1 MDRPKPL
8 DPVEA
13 YEAIQRL
20 LGLRDSLSFGG
31 HCRRRMRER
40 CFTVDDIHRVL
51 TMGTV
56 SSNPEWDNTY
66 QNWKYRVSGRDCD
79 NVPLVMIVALE
90 PGLERITII
99 TGIDD

>member
-1 MDRPKPL
+1 MERPKPL

-20 LGLRDSLSFGG
+20 LELRDSLSFGP

-51 TMGTV
+51 AKGRV
-56 SSNPEWDNTY
+56 SPDPEWDERY
-66 QNWKYRVSGRDCD
+66 RNWKYRVSGHDCD
-79 NVPLVMIVALE
+79 TVPLVLIVAIE
-90 PGLERITII
+90 PGFERLTII
-99 TGIDD
+99 TGHD